1 MEKEE
6 GADAAAAAAAAAA
19 GTTVSVALS
28 LRPHCELQPDNT
40 HAQTTRNAS

>member
-1 MEKEE
+1 VEKEE
-6 GADAAAAAAAAAA
+6 GADAAAAAA
-19 GTTVSVALS
+19 GTTVSAALS

>member
-6 GADAAAAAAAAAA
+6 GADAAAAAAA
-19 GTTVSVALS
+19 GTTVSAALS

>member
-1 MEKEE
+1 VEKEE
-6 GADAAAAAAAAAA
+6 GADAAAAAG
-19 GTTVSVALS
+19 GTTVSAALS